1 MQKSAFLLPLIG
13 AIGSAQAS
21 VPAGVLTE
29 ITTAGT
35 DMGTV
40 AAAVFVVVIGLLGFR
55 LMRRAAH

>member
-1 MQKSAFLLPLIG
+1 MRNYLVPASLVGL
-13 AIGSAQAS
+13 IGSAHAA